1 MKENEYK
8 KNSSRYASRMLLARY
23 FTRLSDI
30 GIVEINRGTRL
41 QHAMWMCHRAA
52 TFEDE
57 GKTNRWLGWIQGWLV
72 AENIYDL
79 TEIIDHTREEMKR
92 I

>member
-30 GIVEINRGTRL
+30 GIMEARRGTRL
-41 QHAMWMCHRAA
+41 QHAMWMCHQAA

-57 GKTNRWLGWIQGWLV
+57 NKTSRWLGWIQCCLASEG
-72 AENIYDL
+72 IYDL
-79 TEIIDHTREEMKR
+79 AEIIDHTREEMER